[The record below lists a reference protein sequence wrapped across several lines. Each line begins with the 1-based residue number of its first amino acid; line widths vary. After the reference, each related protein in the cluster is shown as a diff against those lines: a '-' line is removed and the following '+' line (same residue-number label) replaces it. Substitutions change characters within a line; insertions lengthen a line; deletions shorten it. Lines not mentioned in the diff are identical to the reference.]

1 MIELIRQSAVP
12 SNVMRSASKGALTLP
27 AGEILEILVYLTA
40 NPVFAKDASM
50 TLAGWDEKSCA
61 QVLADPQTPYEVTN
75 YFLDPKNRRPK
86 VLPALLEN
94 PAVRESALMELA
106 QAQSREIV
114 DMMLKSARVRR
125 STDILHVLGSNPHI
139 TDEEKQEIEMAL
151 RNVGLDTVQIHAF
164 LEPVEEAPAAE
175 EGPSQYEIDNAAAI
189 AAEEAAAKPFEVLG
203 PIDESPVEPE
213 PAPEP
218 ITAAEAQATIAA
230 AVPASELAAVPAS
243 ESAAVPVSQAIAAAA
258 APALDPNSSQALDQ
272 AKAMLMRQAEKKS
285 TERISVLQKIA
296 KLTVGQRVQ
305 LAMKGNKEERS
316 ILIRDGSKLVSSAVL
331 VSPKVTDAEIETFAG
346 LKNVQEQVLRDIA
359 RAPKYKK
366 NYLIIKALS
375 NNPRTPMDISLT
387 LMGNLLVNDLK
398 TLSMNKNVPE
408 TVRKLAFKRFKE
420 KSAPPGGKKQG

>member
-1 MIELIRQSAVP
+1 MIDLIRQSAVP

-40 NPVFAKDASM
+40 SPVFAKDAAM
-50 TLAGWDEKSCA
+50 TLAGWDEKSCG

-75 YFLDPKNRRPK
+75 YFLDPRNRRPK
-86 VLPALLEN
+86 LLPALLEN

-114 DMMLKSARVRR
+114 EMMLKSGRVRR
-125 STDILHVLGSNPHI
+125 STDILHALATNPHI
-139 TDEEKQEIEMAL
+139 TDQEKQEIEMAL

-164 LEPVEEAPAAE
+164 LEPVDEMPEE

-203 PIDESPVEPE
+203 PIEESATEPE
-213 PAPEP
+213 PVPEP
-218 ITAAEAQATIAA
+218 ISAAEAQATIAA

-243 ESAAVPVSQAIAAAA
+243 EPSAGAAAAA
-258 APALDPNSSQALDQ
+258 APALDPNSPEALEH
-272 AKAMLMRQAEKKS
+272 AKAMLMRDAEKKS

-316 ILIRDGSKLVSSAVL
+316 ILVRDGSKLVSSAVL

-346 LKNVQEQVLRDIA
+346 MKNVQEQVLRDIA
-359 RAPKYKK
+359 RAPRFKK
-366 NYLIIKALS
+366 NYVIIRQLA
-375 NNPRTPMDISLT
+375 NNPRTPLDVSLT
-387 LMGNLLVNDLK
+387 LMGHLMVNDLK
-398 TLSMNKNVPE
+398 NLSMNKNVPE
-408 TVRKLAFKRFKE
+408 TLRKVAHKRFKE
-420 KSAPPGGKKQG
+420 KTAPPGKKE

>member
-1 MIELIRQSAVP
+1 MARMIDLIRQSAVP

-40 NPVFAKDASM
+40 SPVFAKDAVM

-61 QVLADPQTPYEVTN
+61 QVLADPQTPYEITN

-86 VLPALLEN
+86 LLPALLEN

-114 DMMLKSARVRR
+114 EMMLKSGRVRR
-125 STDILHVLGSNPHI
+125 STDILHALATNPHI
-139 TDEEKQEIEMAL
+139 TDQEKQEIEMAL

-164 LEPVEEAPAAE
+164 LEPVDEMPEE

-203 PIDESPVEPE
+203 PIDDSATEPGHV
-213 PAPEP
+213 PEP
-218 ITAAEAQATIAA
+218 ISAAEAQATIAA
-230 AVPASELAAVPAS
+230 AVPASELAAMSAS
-243 ESAAVPVSQAIAAAA
+243 EPAAAA
-258 APALDPNSSQALDQ
+258 VAPALDPNSPEAIEH
-272 AKAMLMRQAEKKS
+272 AKAMLMRDAEKKS

-346 LKNVQEQVLRDIA
+346 MKNVQEQVLRDIA
-359 RAPKYKK
+359 RAPKFKK
-366 NYLIIKALS
+366 NYVIIRQLA
-375 NNPRTPMDISLT
+375 NNPRTPLDISLT
-387 LMGNLLVNDLK
+387 LMGHLMANDLK

-408 TVRKLAFKRFKE
+408 TLRKVAHKRFKE
-420 KSAPPGGKKQG
+420 KTAPPGKKE

>member
-1 MIELIRQSAVP
+1 MARMIDLIRQSAVP

-40 NPVFAKDASM
+40 NPVFAKDATM

-61 QVLADPQTPYEVTN
+61 QVLADPQTPFEVTN
-75 YFLDPKNRRPK
+75 YFLDAKNRRPK
-86 VLPALLEN
+86 LLPALLEN
-94 PAVRESALMELA
+94 PSVRESALMELA

-125 STDILHVLGSNPHI
+125 STDILHAVGSNPHI
-139 TDEEKQEIEMAL
+139 TDQEKQEIEMAL
-151 RNVGLDTVQIHAF
+151 RNVGLDTVQIHAV

-203 PIDESPVEPE
+203 PIDESATGPE
-213 PAPEP
+213 HVVQP
-218 ITAAEAQATIAA
+218 ISAAEAQATIAA
-230 AVPASELAAVPAS
+230 AVPASELAGMPAS
-243 ESAAVPVSQAIAAAA
+243 EPAAAA
-258 APALDPNSSQALDQ
+258 VAPALDPNSPEAIEH
-272 AKAMLMRQAEKKS
+272 AKAMLMRDAEKKS

-346 LKNVQEQVLRDIA
+346 MKNVQEQVLRDIA
-359 RAPKYKK
+359 RAPKFKK
-366 NYLIIKALS
+366 NYVIIRQLA
-375 NNPRTPMDISLT
+375 NNPRTPLDISLT
-387 LMGNLLVNDLK
+387 LMGHLMANDLK

-408 TVRKLAFKRFKE
+408 TLRKVALKRFKE
-420 KSAPPGGKKQG
+420 KTAAPGKKE